1 MASPKLVNTPLDAP
15 PGLVNPELVNPPLGL
30 VNPELVNPP
39 LGLVNPELVKPP
51 PWLVN
56 DPPSEEVGN
65 PELVNPLLPGL
76 VNPVPST
83 ALVTSPL
90 WLKPE
95 LPPSLVKLEKKI
107 KPR

>member
-1 MASPKLVNTPLDAP
+1 M
-15 PGLVNPELVNPPLGL
+15 
-30 VNPELVNPP
+30 NPELVNPP

-56 DPPSEEVGN
+56 DPPSEEVVN

-76 VNPVPST
+76 VNPVPT
-83 ALVTSPL
+83 TELVLVVTSPL

-95 LPPSLVKLEKKI
+95 LPPSLVKLKK
-107 KPR
+107 K

>member
-1 MASPKLVNTPLDAP
+1 MSPPLDAP

-51 PWLVN
+51 LPWLVN
-56 DPPSEEVGN
+56 DPPSASEEVVN

-76 VNPVPST
+76 VNPVLST

-95 LPPSLVKLEKKI
+95 LPPSLVKLEK
-107 KPR
+107 